1 MGTEF
6 TLLVAELC
14 LFCYERDFML
24 LLSDNNQVDF
34 IEAFNS
40 TSRYLDAFILIILIS
55 SKW

>member
-1 MGTEF
+1 MGTEC
-6 TLLVAELC
+6 TPLVAELY

-24 LLSDNNQVDF
+24 LISDNNQVDF